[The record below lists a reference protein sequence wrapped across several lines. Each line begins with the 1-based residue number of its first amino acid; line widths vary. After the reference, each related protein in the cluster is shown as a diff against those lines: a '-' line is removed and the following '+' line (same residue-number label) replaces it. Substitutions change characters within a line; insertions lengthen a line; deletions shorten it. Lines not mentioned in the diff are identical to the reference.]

1 MGLGL
6 AAWRRS
12 RRIKYRWGLSAAGLV
27 FGLLLAAGCGPT
39 GASGRAASHRA
50 PANQAGGGAKITNT
64 DPCANRLHDLC
75 GPLLLYF
82 NAQRRLPERLEELGQ
97 VPGFENIRDFTCPVS
112 GKPYVYNPQGIP
124 GLEPGSR
131 VVIYD
136 PLPSHS
142 GMRWGVAVKIP
153 GDDDPLI
160 AKVIGLPESK
170 FAGQGAR

>member
-1 MGLGL
+1 MRAGC
-6 AAWRRS
+6 AS
-12 RRIKYRWGLSAAGLV
+12 RRRNARTRRGLNLTCGGFVLSVLLV
-27 FGLLLAAGCGPT
+27 AGCGPNA
-39 GASGRAASHRA
+39 ASGTAPARRA
-50 PANQAGGGAKITNT
+50 PATHLANPATITNT

-82 NAQRRLPERLEELGQ
+82 NAQRRLPDKLEDLSQ

-112 GKPYVYNPQGIP
+112 GKPYVYDPKGLA

-131 VVIYD
+131 VIIYD

-142 GMRWGVAVKIP
+142 GMRWGVAVTIP
-153 GDDDPLI
+153 GNDDPLI

-170 FAGQGAR
+170 FAHAAGR